1 MYIRVY
7 QRTVIYTI
15 VLLVYKLTVKNQSE
29 SVLID
34 SVNVLRIGEVPD
46 RKSTNKR
53 DCFTHSN
60 TSNSVK
66 IQVHAIINK
75 HTKYT
80 EVY

>member
-1 MYIRVY
+1 M
-7 QRTVIYTI
+7 
-15 VLLVYKLTVKNQSE
+15 
-29 SVLID
+29 LID

-46 RKSTNKR
+46 RKSMNKR

-66 IQVHAIINK
+66 IQVRIIIINK